1 MQRLLRSTPAPFY
14 KEQFPNRSGS
24 LAQTQLRD
32 TYFEREREGEREIEI
47 DYVALGAWPGLKR
60 GREEEIRKRSDDLIG
75 TTFQTERIVWA
86 KACWHEK
93 A

>member
-32 TYFEREREGEREIEI
+32 TYFERERLRLT

-75 TTFQTERIVWA
+75 TAFQTERIVWA

>member
-14 KEQFPNRSGS
+14 KEQFPNWSGS

-32 TYFEREREGEREIEI
+32 TNFERGREGEKLRLT

-60 GREEEIRKRSDDLIG
+60 GREEEIRRDPTI
-75 TTFQTERIVWA
+75 
-86 KACWHEK
+86 
-93 A
+93 